1 LSQLYRKMAYRMADG
16 SALDSDGGGEDLLGD
31 ESLLFPPTPAEG
43 RGGVGPE
50 QHSESELMSVSG
62 FGADAPVDNIINL
75 NGFSAPLLAPGQSKL
90 PVNQVQLQRAWDV
103 SQRSTPDDWNEWM
116 RRFTVELLRESPSSC
131 LRSCSPLAQ
140 SYEPLARE
148 LFNAAFLSCW
158 EELMPASRNSLVAN
172 LQVKT
177 PSSHTPHT
185 HLFQVHVTPLHLRN
199 TPCH

>member
-1 LSQLYRKMAYRMADG
+1 MCVLNHTLSQLYRKMAYRMADG
-16 SALDSDGGGEDLLGD
+16 SALDSDGGGDDSLGD
-31 ESLLFPPTPAEG
+31 ESLLFPPTPADS
-43 RGGVGPE
+43 RGGVGVEPPF
-50 QHSESELMSVSG
+50 ESELMSVSG
-62 FGADAPVDNIINL
+62 FGADTPVDSIIDL

-90 PVNQVQLQRAWDV
+90 PVNQLQLQRAWDV

-158 EELMPASRNSLVAN
+158 EELTLASKDSLVAN

-177 PSSHTPHT
+177 PSSLLHTP
-185 HLFQVHVTPLHLRN
+185 FPGVCDPSA
-199 TPCH
+199 PG